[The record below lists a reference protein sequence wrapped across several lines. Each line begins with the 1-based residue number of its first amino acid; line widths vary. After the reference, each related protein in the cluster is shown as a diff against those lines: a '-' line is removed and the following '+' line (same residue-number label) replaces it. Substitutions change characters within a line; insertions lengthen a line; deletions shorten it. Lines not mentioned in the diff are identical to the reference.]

1 MFQIHLVGR
10 GWSGRA
16 VRVEPL
22 TAAEIET
29 AELTA
34 ATEITKD
41 SLQLE
46 YQNKVERLGM
56 EVMIKEISEPAAK
69 GATPEGWKK
78 VTPQDLALGMSKYF
92 TAKDMSTLKA
102 LYRSEHSVSQAEV
115 DAILESKIN
124 VLAD

>member
-1 MFQIHLVGR
+1 MFQVHLVGR

-16 VRVEPL
+16 VRVETL
-22 TAAEIET
+22 TSTQIEANEVIAASET
-29 AELTA
+29 
-34 ATEITKD
+34 TKD
-41 SLQLE
+41 SIVME
-46 YQNKVERLGM
+46 YQNKIERLGM
-56 EVMIKEISEPAAK
+56 EVMIKEISEPTAK

-78 VTPQDLALGMSKYF
+78 VTPQDLALSMSKYF

-102 LYRSEHSVSQAEV
+102 LYRAEHSVSQAEV